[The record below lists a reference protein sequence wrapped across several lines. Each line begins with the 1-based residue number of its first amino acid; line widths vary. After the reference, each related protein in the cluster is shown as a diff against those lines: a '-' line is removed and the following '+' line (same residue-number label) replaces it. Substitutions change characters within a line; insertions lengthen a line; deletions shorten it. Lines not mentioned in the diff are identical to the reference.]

1 MLAGVRKS
9 MASMATTILN
19 TMARLGLEAHV
30 LLVVLP
36 VNVFLTCAFCK
47 HPHILTKLSHIA
59 FTPVQD

>member
-1 MLAGVRKS
+1 